1 MKNNPILKLT
11 VVTLIG
17 ILGLWLIYTL
27 LFGGG
32 YGVNYN
38 YNGYH
43 GGGHMYMG
51 TGLGFGSTA
60 AIWILLLI
68 KVLFAAF
75 VISLIVG
82 LIIWI
87 KNNIFTAEDVQALKD
102 SFKGNNNPVCKE
114 TCTNCN
120 KELNSDWKVCPHCG
134 KEKITIA

>member
-43 GGGHMYMG
+43 GGGHMYG

-68 KVLFAAF
+68 KVLFAVF
-75 VISLIVG
+75 VISLVVG

-102 SFKGNNNPVCKE
+102 SFKGNSNRVNKE

-120 KELNSDWKVCPHCG
+120 KDLNSDWKVCPHCG
-134 KEKITIA
+134 KEKIKIA